1 MNSEIPRLLSFEEK
15 LAQNLG
21 GIDITRSDALDQVAE
36 AILKKHDWGELRN
49 EYASLID
56 QIHANHT
63 QILAS
68 PTEKEKIPLYED
80 TLNYIKRLPETSGL
94 RKKVMDIISIPD
106 LEDTSS
112 TSPFAS

>member
-21 GIDITRSDALDQVAE
+21 GIDIARNDALDQVAE
-36 AILKKHDWGELRN
+36 AILKKHDWEEKRGE
-49 EYASLID
+49 YVTLID
-56 QIHANHT
+56 HIRGNFEQIHA
-63 QILAS
+63 S
-68 PTEKEKIPLYED
+68 PSMEEKIPLHREMLDYVGQ
-80 TLNYIKRLPETSGL
+80 LPETSGL